1 MKMKTDRS
9 LLLSLIPLLL
19 ITLTGCITVNQQFRE
34 VRNKVLGELGDNYK
48 TEFQFSVG
56 PVAIHISSWF
66 VDMAADEEYAD
77 DMVREISK
85 VQVGVYNKI
94 GYSDANT
101 NYQTLESID
110 AEMKSKG
117 WKFIVR
123 SLDQTD
129 LTAIYLLNEPG
140 EVLQKMFVINLE
152 GQELAIIEVTGNL
165 KKVISYAIEEKNFN
179 LKM

>member
-1 MKMKTDRS
+1 MKTNRL
-9 LLLSLIPLLL
+9 LLLSLVPLLL

-56 PVAIHISSWF
+56 SVAIHISSWF
-66 VDMAADEEYAD
+66 VDLAADDEYAD
-77 DMVREISK
+77 EMVREISN
-85 VQVGVYNKI
+85 VQVGVYNKT
-94 GYSDANT
+94 GNSDTKT

-110 AEMKSKG
+110 SEMKSKG

-123 SLDQTD
+123 SLGHSN
-129 LTAIYLLNEPG
+129 LTAIYVSSEPG

-165 KKVISYAIEEKNFN
+165 EKVISYAIEEKNFN